1 MLSPSRLPS
10 TLFLNFVIMIDL
22 MNENEWFKHLE
33 TLLIRQKKISQ
44 VLKDKELEKMN
55 KNWNIADLIS
65 ETDFCGWDIC
75 QITESVLISLKGHVS
90 VI

>member
-1 MLSPSRLPS
+1 MK
-10 TLFLNFVIMIDL
+10 
-22 MNENEWFKHLE
+22 ENEWFKHLE

-65 ETDFCGWDIC
+65 ETDFCVFVVGIFVRL
-75 QITESVLISLKGHVS
+75 QNQF
-90 VI
+90 